1 MSSGNWGDLRARVL
15 SAIVMVAVGAV
26 AIALGGPVWS
36 ALVVL
41 VTALMIWEL
50 ARITAPEDSA
60 GKHLGA
66 ALLAVLSL
74 GGLLIQGGQV
84 MLLALFIVPLGF
96 AFTPRRMKR
105 VAVPY
110 ALAIMTAGA
119 GLVSLRTMGVTPL
132 LWLLAVIIV
141 SDVTGYFAGRAF
153 GGPKFWPAIS
163 PKKTWSG
170 TVAGWIGAALVGAG
184 FHLVAGAPAALI
196 WLSPLVAFA
205 GQLGDIL
212 ESWLKRRAGIKD
224 SSNLIPGH
232 GGFLDRF
239 DALLLA
245 AMLVF
250 VAQHIL
256 YLSVVGGF

>member
-1 MSSGNWGDLRARVL
+1 
-15 SAIVMVAVGAV
+15 
-26 AIALGGPVWS
+26 
-36 ALVVL
+36 VV

-132 LWLLAVIIV
+132 LWLLTVIIV
-141 SDVTGYFAGRAF
+141 SDVAGYFAGRAF

-163 PKKTWSG
+163 PKKTW
-170 TVAGWIGAALVGAG
+170 
-184 FHLVAGAPAALI
+184 
-196 WLSPLVAFA
+196 
-205 GQLGDIL
+205 
-212 ESWLKRRAGIKD
+212 
-224 SSNLIPGH
+224 
-232 GGFLDRF
+232 
-239 DALLLA
+239 
-245 AMLVF
+245 
-250 VAQHIL
+250 
-256 YLSVVGGF
+256 

>member
-50 ARITAPEDSA
+50 ARITAPEDPA

-66 ALLAVLSL
+66 AFLAILSL

-96 AFTPRRMKR
+96 AFTPRRMKW

-110 ALAIMTAGA
+110 AQAIMTAGA
-119 GLVSLRTMGVTPL
+119 GRVSLRTMGVTPL

-141 SDVTGYFAGRAF
+141 SDVAGYFAGRAF